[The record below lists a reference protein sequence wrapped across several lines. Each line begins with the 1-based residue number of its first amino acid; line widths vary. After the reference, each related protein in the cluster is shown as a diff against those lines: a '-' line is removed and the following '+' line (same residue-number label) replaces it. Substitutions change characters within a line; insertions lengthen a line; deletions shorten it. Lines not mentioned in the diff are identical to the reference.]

1 MGGKSRSTSKLD
13 TMNSKP
19 LPTITILG
27 TGGTIASTA
36 TSSTALTGYTV
47 TEGVASLLAAVPDIG
62 NLANIRCKQLFNV
75 DSRALTNT
83 MLLKLAREVQRQI
96 DDPAIDG
103 VVITHGTDTLE
114 ETACFL
120 DLTIRSKKPVVVVG
134 AMRPGTA
141 LSADG
146 PLNLYNAV
154 LVASQVPARETGVLV
169 VLNDSVHAARFVAK
183 TSTSRVDAFTSL
195 DHGCMGSVY
204 NGQLRLFQLPLQG
217 EMPKFSLS
225 GVKSLPLVDI
235 IYDHQQAGIHFYQ
248 ASIESGVQ
256 GIVVAGTGNGSLSPQ
271 AEKGLKLAAKNKIA
285 CVRASRVPSGTVS
298 ASPDDVRN
306 GFISSK
312 ALNPQK
318 ARILLLLALTTTND
332 RALLQSYF
340 DAY

>member
-1 MGGKSRSTSKLD
+1 
-13 TMNSKP
+13 MNLKP
-19 LPTITILG
+19 LPTIAILG
-27 TGGTIASTA
+27 AGGTIASTA
-36 TSSTALTGYTV
+36 PTSTALTGYTV

-62 NLANIRCKQLFNV
+62 KLANIQCKQVFNV
-75 DSRALTNT
+75 DSRAITNN
-83 MLLKLAREVQRQI
+83 MLLKLTKEVQRQL

-103 VVITHGTDTLE
+103 VVLTHGTDTLE

-120 DLTIRSKKPVVVVG
+120 DLTIRSQKPVVIVG

-154 LVASQVPARETGVLV
+154 LVASQPLTCGQGVLV
-169 VLNDSVHAARFVAK
+169 VLNDRVHAARFVVK
-183 TSTSRVDAFTSL
+183 TSTTHVDAFTSL
-195 DHGCMGSVY
+195 DRGCLGSVY
-204 NGQLRLFQLPLQG
+204 NGQLRLFQLPPQN
-217 EMPKFSLS
+217 EVPTFSAS
-225 GVKSLPLVDI
+225 GIKSLPSVDI

-248 ASIESGVQ
+248 ASVESGVQ

-271 AEKGLKLAAKNKIA
+271 AEKGLKLAARKNIA
-285 CVRASRVPSGTVS
+285 CVRASRVASGSVT
-298 ASPDDVRN
+298 ASPSDARS
-306 GFISSK
+306 GFISSN

-318 ARILLLLALTTTND
+318 ARILLMLALTTTND